1 MLVTESNLLLNAKV
15 ITFLVSVDGHRPSIV
30 SEDTYN
36 DITYA
41 NCEGDFSKMG
51 KL

>member
-1 MLVTESNLLLNAKV
+1 MLVTDSNLLLNAKV
-15 ITFLVSVDGHRPSIV
+15 ITFLI

-36 DITYA
+36 DIMYA